1 MHRVDT
7 GGAEAIQLRHFMSY
21 ENQIEIVSGKSCL
34 RLFALANADHPMLI
48 CCDLQGNGFRGVI
61 SRSATRIRQFQKG
74 SPSLEV
80 SCVSNALGRLGGP
93 KACAK
98 YFPLRGGNH
107 RKQCGWLLVAI
118 ALPVELWKHTCN
130 DSNKFFPSSKPGL
143 VGRRAI

>member
-80 SCVSNALGRLGGP
+80 SCVTQQRFGTA
-93 KACAK
+93 
-98 YFPLRGGNH
+98 
-107 RKQCGWLLVAI
+107 
-118 ALPVELWKHTCN
+118 
-130 DSNKFFPSSKPGL
+130 
-143 VGRRAI
+143 RRAESVCKVFPITGRES